1 MTSLVLFVFVK
12 IIPKLSSEAQSA
24 LKTLPCGE
32 NNNHQLRIEEL
43 SQELCNRVR
52 KVATAKV
59 DSEMELLEGTL
70 TTLLPNDLLLPVR
83 KVCIT
88 IAAQEVRVKVTE
100 WIDLHVTV
108 G

>member
-1 MTSLVLFVFVK
+1 MVK
-12 IIPKLSSEAQSA
+12 IIPSLSSEAQAA
-24 LKTLPCGE
+24 LKTWPLGE
-32 NNNHQLRIEEL
+32 KNNHELRIEEV
-43 SQELCNRVR
+43 SQQLCNRVR
-52 KVATAKV
+52 QDATSKVA
-59 DSEMELLEGTL
+59 SEMALLEGTL

-88 IAAQEVRVKVTE
+88 IAAQEIRVKVTE